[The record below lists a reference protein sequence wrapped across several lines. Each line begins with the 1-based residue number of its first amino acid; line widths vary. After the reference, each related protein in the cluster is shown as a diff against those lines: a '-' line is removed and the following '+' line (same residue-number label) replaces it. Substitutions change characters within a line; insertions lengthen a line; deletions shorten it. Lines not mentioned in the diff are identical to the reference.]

1 MHSFDYF
8 KVKNESDIEDF
19 KVVQGVVQYVL
30 QSLVGSDN
38 VLPDRL
44 EKAKRSLMDDS
55 SFVITS
61 ADKGG

>member
-1 MHSFDYF
+1 M
-8 KVKNESDIEDF
+8 
-19 KVVQGVVQYVL
+19 VVQGVVPYVL
-30 QSLVGSDN
+30 QSLSRSDN